1 MINKKSLYQAI
12 TVFGLMTLAL
22 LTISSIPT
30 AFGSLISA
38 QDNPSE
44 IAGATGGT
52 GSIRELVLKIVNY
65 ALGFLG
71 LVAVIM
77 VIYGGFLYVTAGGE
91 QENVDK
97 GKKILM
103 YSMIGIILILL
114 SFAIVNTVLG
124 VASGGA
130 ASAGGGTLQ

>member
-1 MINKKSLYQAI
+1 MITKKTIYQGL
-12 TVFGLMTLAL
+12 TVLGLMTLAL
-22 LTISSIPT
+22 LLITSVPT
-30 AFGSLISA
+30 AGAALISA

-44 IAGATGGT
+44 IAGATGGE
-52 GSIRELVLKIVNY
+52 GSIRAIVLKIVNY

-77 VIYGGFLYVTAGGE
+77 VIFGGFLYVTAAGA
-91 QENVDK
+91 QENIDK

-103 YSMIGIILILL
+103 YSIIGIIIILL
-114 SFAIVNTVLG
+114 SFAIINTVLG

-130 ASAGGGTLQ
+130 ASSTTGAL

>member
-1 MINKKSLYQAI
+1 MMNKKSLYQAL
-12 TVFGLMTLAL
+12 TVFGLMTLT
-22 LTISSIPT
+22 LTLVSSVPT
-30 AFGSLISA
+30 AFASLISA

-52 GSIRELVLKIVNY
+52 GSIRELVLKVLNY

-71 LVAVIM
+71 LIAVMM
-77 VIYGGFLYVTAGGE
+77 VIYGGFLYVTSAGE
-91 QENVDK
+91 QEGVDK
-97 GKKILM
+97 GKKILQ
-103 YSMIGIILILL
+103 YSLIGIIIILL

-130 ASAGGGTLQ
+130 AATGGGVVQ